1 MVFEV
6 WLTSEPGLQALHYP
20 VLYPHEG
27 ATEASPKTISGIT
40 SYNQVRLA
48 FHPYAHL
55 MQRFF
60 NTQRFRPPPYFT
72 KASPWTGI
80 DHLDSG
86 LMMQT

>member
-6 WLTSEPGLQALHYP
+6 CLTSEPVLQDLHYP
-20 VLYPHEG
+20 VLYPREG
-27 ATEASPKTISGIT
+27 AIESSPKTISGRT

-60 NTQRFRPPPYFT
+60 NTQRFRPPSGFT
-72 KASPWTGI
+72 LTSPWTGI

-86 LMMQT
+86 LIMQT